1 MTGRET
7 LALRGDEPPNNER
20 VRRALNVLQPH
31 LDAYVRQTLRGVP
44 GARVSSTAD
53 LQELLKIMRDGPVHF
68 HGGPSGATVKNCV
81 HQLLEARNRIA
92 HSQPFSDREARHA
105 IDTAGVLAEAMNA
118 PREVIN
124 ALDALNAPTGPAI
137 GAQQRPMAPAPP
149 TVRAPSPA
157 ESRSATPARPERVKR
172 GADDEIINPN
182 QLTADDVAMQR
193 VRCPACEA
201 HVFQEWSAGWDAHAA
216 HKCSGLASTTE
227 SERKAEFRARFGH
240 LFRDRGFA
248 VPSKSQRDVMRHIFD
263 RHWPV
268 RDKVIA
274 EYAAAE
280 RRGEVVRSRN
290 RYNLSPEQ
298 YAHRLLEDGLKKGWL
313 RPAR

>member
-1 MTGRET
+1 MTDRS
-7 LALRGDEPPNNER
+7 LFAMQGDEPPNNAR
-20 VRRALNVLQPH
+20 VRRALNLLKPH
-31 LDAYVRQTLRGVP
+31 LEAYVRQTLAGVP

-53 LQELLKIMRDGPVHF
+53 GQELFKIMRANPVHF
-68 HGGPSGATVKNCV
+68 FSGRSGTTVSNCV
-81 HQLLEARNRIA
+81 KLLLDARNRNA
-92 HSQPFSDREARHA
+92 HDHPFSDREARHA
-105 IDTAGVLAEAMNA
+105 IDAVGILAEAIGA
-118 PREVIN
+118 PREIID
-124 ALDALNAPTGPAI
+124 ALDALNAPIASAI
-137 GAQQRPMAPAPP
+137 EPQQRPIVPAAP
-149 TVRAPSPA
+149 TVRAPTPA

-172 GADDEIINPN
+172 GADDEIINAPE
-182 QLTADDVAMQR
+182 LTADEVAMQR

-248 VPSKSQRDVMRHIFD
+248 VPSKSQRDVMRQIFD

-268 RDKVIA
+268 RDKMIA

-280 RRGEVVRSRN
+280 RRGEVMRSRN

-313 RPAR
+313 RPPS